1 MVPTWL
7 WGILLCIV
15 SAALTALGLVLQK
28 YSHTENERNGLEGK
42 ENRKYYQQPIW
53 LVGMAIFIVGQLVNL
68 GAMALTP
75 QTMLSCL
82 GGLSLVFNTTYAHLL
97 LGERLRLPE
106 IAAMA
111 AMITGAVLVV
121 TSTPVR
127 PYHRI
132 YAGDIVHDLLQPRFL
147 IPAASISAL
156 LVCITLVSAH
166 RLPDLKPFSWALTCA
181 ACSSYSVT
189 LFKCGAELVFS
200 TRRCWLHPEI
210 YVITLIALWTC
221 VVQVHTLNLA
231 LRKGDVTQ
239 VIPTFFALG
248 VLFSLVQANLAFGEL
263 NDLHGTSTV
272 LRFVLGVTLV
282 VGSTIA
288 MVHVQSTGAEDVA
301 NLEAP
306 DQEQTPLLTKD
317 RKTSSEPSLRRNHW
331 SLHSLSLTRTAH
343 SMSFDDAEQF
353 LTLSVTGPLGIA

>member
-15 SAALTALGLVLQK
+15 SSALTALGLVLQK
-28 YSHTENERNGLEGK
+28 YSHTENERNGK

-53 LVGMAIFIVGQLVNL
+53 LMGMAIFIVGQLVNL

-82 GGLSLVFNTTYAHLL
+82 GGLSLVFNTTYAHLI

-132 YAGDIVHDLLQPRFL
+132 YAGDIVHDLLRPRFL

-200 TRRCWLHPEI
+200 TSRCWLHPEI

-231 LRKGDVTQ
+231 LRRGEVTQ

-272 LRFVLGVTLV
+272 LQFALGVTLV

-288 MVHVQSTGAEDVA
+288 MVHVQATGEEDGLA

-306 DQEQTPLLTKD
+306 QEQTPLLKD